1 MDKLTSTF
9 TKKQPRVKETNG
21 RSPISSD
28 SRERARKAGAT
39 DGDLSGRLWM
49 NANSTFSIAEEK

>member
-9 TKKQPRVKETNG
+9 IKKQPTPKARDQ
-21 RSPISSD
+21 RSPSGSH

-49 NANSTFSIAEEK
+49 NANST